1 MFSAKRPLYAKGFGQ
16 GLFYGWGVAGG
27 EFRVRGG
34 VRARGGV
41 RGRVGME
48 VGMRLCIWQ
57 KKQVHN
63 ENSVF

>member
-1 MFSAKRPLYAKGFGQ
+1 M
-16 GLFYGWGVAGG
+16 VGG

-48 VGMRLCIWQ
+48 VGMRLVLFMIRGGR
-57 KKQVHN
+57 QVPNIINFKMRNPPISFYFH
-63 ENSVF
+63 